1 MRFSDLLQ
9 VLRQQIKTRI
19 EVGLT
24 SGSSIARSAGFRQ
37 AHVSNF
43 LLGKR
48 GLSFEGADALL
59 EAENMTV
66 FDLLPEISQGSSAC
80 RIPVVPCQKSAV
92 PNPEQYAVGA
102 LGVPACA
109 IQRPTSSAAR
119 QRRDWL
125 QFVAVLVEPGHAP
138 EISLLPAGSIAVI
151 DRHYDSTVPPRGT
164 CGLCLFRQGNRFRF
178 GYIEVHKGELWV
190 RNDSPAVPGWNL
202 RTKHTSACDVIVG
215 RVVYVWRAV

>member
-9 VLRQQIKTRI
+9 VLRQQIKARI
-19 EVGLT
+19 EAGLT
-24 SGSSIARSAGFRQ
+24 SGSSIARAAGFQQ

-43 LLGKR
+43 LLARR

-59 EAENMTV
+59 EAANMTV
-66 FDLLPEISQGSSAC
+66 FDLAPEISQGNSAC
-80 RIPVVPCQKSAV
+80 QIPLVPCQKSAI

-109 IQRPTSSAAR
+109 MQRPVSSAAR

-125 QFVAVLVEPGHAP
+125 RFVAVLVEPGHAP
-138 EISLLPAGSIAVI
+138 EISLLPIGSIAVI
-151 DRHYDSTVPPRGT
+151 DRHYDLSAPPRGA
-164 CGLCLFRQGNRFRF
+164 CGLCLFRQGNRFQF
-178 GYIEVHKGELWV
+178 GYVEVHKGELWV

-202 RTKHTSACDVIVG
+202 RAKHTTARDAIIG